1 MTFSNF
7 KAGKNSVHFISKTMG
22 GDLRMAGNVY
32 VPENFNAS
40 QRYPTVV
47 IVGAFNQV
55 KEQTPAVYARKLAAQ
70 GYVALAFDHQGY
82 GESEGAIRNYE
93 YSPAKVEGIQD
104 AVSYLRT
111 LSFVD
116 ADKLYGLGI
125 CAGAAHMAYASLTDK
140 RIKKVAFVG
149 GMLATTVVHWMANG
163 KKMDKLLAEANT
175 ARQQHYETG
184 NITPIDT
191 LDMENGVAQNSKI
204 RDQREGYDYYMT
216 ERAGAQTYPNYSHKS
231 PAFFLE
237 ADARYSARAIARYMT
252 TPTMTIYG
260 TKASTKVFSWLF
272 HFAKKGS
279 KKLVRIKGATHVDLY
294 DRDQFVD
301 QAIDKMVDYF
311 Q

>member
-1 MTFSNF
+1 MNLQ
-7 KAGKNSVHFISKTMG
+7 AGKNSVHFISKTMG
-22 GDLRMAGNVY
+22 GDLRMAGDLY
-32 VPENFNAS
+32 VPENFDAS
-40 QRYPTVV
+40 KQYPSVV
-47 IVGAFNQV
+47 LTGAFNQV
-55 KEQTPAVYARKLAAQ
+55 KEQTCAVYARKLAAK

-82 GESEGAIRNYE
+82 GDSEGAIRSYE
-93 YSPAKVEGIQD
+93 YFPAKVEGIQD

-116 ADKLYGLGI
+116 ADKLYGLGV
-125 CAGAAHMAYASLTDK
+125 CAGAAHMAYAALTDK

-163 KKMDKLLAEANT
+163 KKMDKLLADANT
-175 ARQQHYETG
+175 ARQHYYATG
-184 NITPIDT
+184 EVKPIDT
-191 LDMENGVAQNSKI
+191 LDMENGVAQNSKV

-216 ERAGAQTYPNYSHKS
+216 ERAGAQTYPNYTHKS

-252 TPTMTIYG
+252 TPTLTIYG

-272 HFAKKGS
+272 HFAKKRP

-294 DRDQFVD
+294 DRDEYVD
-301 QAIDKMVDYF
+301 QAIDKMLAFF
-311 Q
+311 QA